1 MKRLILDHY
10 RRWWRVLALS
20 AALEFGLGFTIAADP
35 KMPFEFWAFLLA
47 LWTGATLLSFD
58 LKNGALRA
66 LAPLPLT
73 SRQISRGW
81 WLATVPIPAI
91 VLALLLFSGA
101 AVFCHI
107 DPSRALPAE
116 RLAMASL
123 FTLVWLGMDFTLV
136 FNATR
141 GFYGSPWRFISNS
154 FISILTVTAFFG
166 SMAFATNASKSPEKS
181 AVLLGLG
188 AVLTA
193 IGWLRAEQFELGRA
207 GIYLGRAGQ
216 IDMGR
221 PDRSGVHLTPLQTKV
236 RTAPHLV
243 PRGYG
248 GMTFLLNSTFV
259 SAFLNLVAMVA
270 LMALVWLYQ
279 DQAIAR
285 SRNMVMG
292 LVPMG
297 SVMCGW
303 FVIFFRFMPLLRQ
316 LRFLRTLPVSATR
329 LAFVMLA
336 AVLLPLMAAGALVA
350 GIAGLFLGTSEALTV
365 LTSFTLVLAP
375 AALCMSFA
383 VWRSDRIEV
392 YAFLLLT
399 MVGFLLGPMY
409 LRMLFHYPEH
419 SNILIGPVVSI
430 CLLSAFLLTRL
441 VIRRSSRA
449 YRVQTNACGNLLGGS
464 GR

>member
-141 GFYGSPWRFISNS
+141 GLS
-154 FISILTVTAFFG
+154 
-166 SMAFATNASKSPEKS
+166 
-181 AVLLGLG
+181 
-188 AVLTA
+188 
-193 IGWLRAEQFELGRA
+193 
-207 GIYLGRAGQ
+207 
-216 IDMGR
+216 
-221 PDRSGVHLTPLQTKV
+221 
-236 RTAPHLV
+236 
-243 PRGYG
+243 
-248 GMTFLLNSTFV
+248 
-259 SAFLNLVAMVA
+259 
-270 LMALVWLYQ
+270 
-279 DQAIAR
+279 
-285 SRNMVMG
+285 
-292 LVPMG
+292 
-297 SVMCGW
+297 
-303 FVIFFRFMPLLRQ
+303 
-316 LRFLRTLPVSATR
+316 
-329 LAFVMLA
+329 
-336 AVLLPLMAAGALVA
+336 
-350 GIAGLFLGTSEALTV
+350 
-365 LTSFTLVLAP
+365 
-375 AALCMSFA
+375 
-383 VWRSDRIEV
+383 
-392 YAFLLLT
+392 
-399 MVGFLLGPMY
+399 
-409 LRMLFHYPEH
+409 
-419 SNILIGPVVSI
+419 LIHI
-430 CLLSAFLLTRL
+430 
-441 VIRRSSRA
+441 
-449 YRVQTNACGNLLGGS
+449 
-464 GR
+464 